1 MELETATPGPPS
13 KLTFVF
19 YNDRGLRA
27 GWRLFIFAV
36 LLYTTFGLLGLLARL
51 LRATSTGGAN
61 VGADAP
67 YLVPLLVGISDLV
80 LFLIVLFVTWIMS
93 RIERRSVSQ
102 YGLPLIRSAWSR
114 FLTGYLLWGFLP
126 LALVLLVMRAFHL
139 FYFGSLNL
147 HGASILAWALAWAVV
162 YLMVGFFEE
171 YLFRGYAL
179 HTLAEGIGF
188 WPAAFI
194 LGIVF
199 AYVHMGNGGETR
211 IGIIGVLL
219 FAIFAATTLRRTG
232 NLWLAVGA
240 HTGWDWGE
248 SFLFG
253 VSNSGLPA
261 SGRLLSS
268 HSSQGPDW
276 LTGGTVGPEGSIFT
290 LILWA
295 VMTVLFLIL
304 YKPLG
309 PVSVIVTAK
318 EEATTL

>member
-13 KLTFVF
+13 KLNFVF

-27 GWRLFIFAV
+27 GWRLLIFAG
-36 LLYTTFGLLGLLARL
+36 LLYATFSLLGLLARL
-51 LRATSTGGAN
+51 LRATAAGGAN
-61 VGADAP
+61 VPADAP

-93 RIERRSVSQ
+93 RIERRSVGQ
-102 YGLPLIRSAWSR
+102 YGLPLTRSAWSR

-188 WPAAFI
+188 WPAAVI

-211 IGIIGVLL
+211 IGIIGVFL

-248 SFLFG
+248 SFFFG

-268 HSSQGPDW
+268 HSSPGPDW

-304 YKPLG
+304 YKPLS
-309 PVSVIVTAK
+309 PASVIVTA
-318 EEATTL
+318 EEETITL

>member
-1 MELETATPGPPS
+1 MELETVTPGPPS
-13 KLTFVF
+13 KLNFVF
-19 YNDRGLRA
+19 FNDRGLRA
-27 GWRLFIFAV
+27 GWRLLIFAG
-36 LLYTTFGLLGLLARL
+36 LLYATFSLLGLLARL
-51 LRATSTGGAN
+51 LRATAAGGAN
-61 VGADAP
+61 MPADAP

-93 RIERRSVSQ
+93 RIERRSVGQ
-102 YGLPLIRSAWSR
+102 YGLPLIRSARSR

-147 HGASILAWALAWAVV
+147 HGASILAWALAWGVV
-162 YLMVGFFEE
+162 YVMVGFFEE
-171 YLFRGYAL
+171 YLFRGYPL

-194 LGIVF
+194 MGIVF

-268 HSSQGPDW
+268 HSSPGPDW

-295 VMTVLFLIL
+295 LMTVLFLIL
-304 YKPLG
+304 YKPLR
-309 PVSVIVTAK
+309 PASVIVAVEPETM
-318 EEATTL
+318 TL

>member
-13 KLTFVF
+13 KLNFVF

-36 LLYTTFGLLGLLARL
+36 LLYTTFGLLGLLAHL
-51 LRATSTGGAN
+51 LRATAAGGAN
-61 VGADAP
+61 VPADAP

-93 RIERRSVSQ
+93 RIERRSVGQ

-268 HSSQGPDW
+268 HSPQGPDW

-290 LILWA
+290 LIFWA

-309 PVSVIVTAK
+309 PVRVIVTAE
-318 EEATTL
+318 EEAMTL